1 MAGVTTDIVA
11 TPVTAIRRAM
21 TFTATRADPARHGA
35 MVTAEATPAQAGA
48 ADEGMVVVMV
58 VVMAGEAVAVAMAE
72 VVIGR

>member
-1 MAGVTTDIVA
+1 MAGVTTDIAA

-21 TFTATRADPARHGA
+21 IFTATRAVPALHGATA
-35 MVTAEATPAQAGA
+35 MVTGEATPAQAGA
-48 ADEGMVVVMV
+48 ADEGMA